1 MENEIQVKGE
11 YVDINSDE
19 FNNVSYETENVN
31 DDINTVHYYYEKLQ
45 ECENSKIYT
54 ESTTL
59 KPRMSY
65 AKLIT
70 EALENSLNGTLTLSE
85 ICKSISARHHYY
97 KIEEP
102 KWQNCIK
109 SVLSAKEDFTK
120 VSRVY
125 MKDPTI
131 TSYHQGFLWTLS
143 KKKELSE
150 KSKFEFEEI
159 KPRKSY
165 GIEDFSDEITT
176 VEISNNSSIEK
187 LQECESTKSYNE
199 SETSKPRMSY
209 AKLIAEALEKS
220 SNGTLSLSEICKSIS
235 AQHPYYKIEE
245 PKWQT
250 CLRSVL
256 SLKECFTKV
265 SKEKGFCWKLTKN
278 VSKAPDTDEFE
289 YIKPR
294 MSYSELITEALQN
307 SPNGMLTLSEIHKS
321 ITEEHP
327 YYKIGESYWKNSVQ
341 VKLSTD
347 KSFTKTGHIGQY
359 YWTLSKNPSK
369 SPDKVK
375 KCSFCDFEVKDGEL
389 YKQHIQSCIEQ
400 YTKSQLSTEELNVE
414 FEPIKPRMSYSELIA
429 EALQNSPNG
438 MLNVMEIY
446 MSIAAKH
453 PYFKIGESNWKSS
466 VQVRLSS
473 DKSFTKTSE
482 AIGSCWTFSK
492 AKCYFCDFESKD
504 DELYKQHIQS
514 CIEQSTKSQISI
526 KKRTN
531 SEEIS
536 LMPSKRNKVDAE
548 SIYQNSETFDANK
561 YGFDNEEKN
570 IWICEFCKERYDFA
584 SKLFEHKKECVER
597 TENGVKTEETNQ
609 SMKASD
615 LLEIEMTVKPNLTYP
630 QLIAEALRNSPDDML
645 FLSDIYQAIC
655 TKYPY
660 YKMENKKWQDAIRYT
675 LSVNKRFTQNTGDKH
690 WTFSKDIITK
700 PLNCRRSFSQDKQEY
715 YVNGKF
721 LCPQCGAKF
730 TRWANLHQHLER
742 KDHNGPHRFKRNS
755 VIESFKNSET
765 NDIETFQMDNFE
777 PNLVNDEGELINNDQ
792 TWKQK
797 CSHCEFETFE
807 KKLFYKHVQ
816 TCIERKK
823 YVCTEVVC
831 GIDWDLRIVNFPC
844 LICGIL
850 INEEE
855 TWRNHME
862 SKHEKMIKPH
872 LWYNC
877 CNCGRKFTE
886 KIRLA
891 DHIFSEHDIVKNT
904 TSKFKKGFCTEK
916 NKNDRDKYVEI
927 KVDGKT
933 IVKFDEKNSASDGDN
948 NVKRIVIKGPLKRD
962 HQNYPMTES
971 IRIEPIKDP
980 FSETNITKFRES
992 AEIKSSKGDP
1002 DSSGNQEDDSMNS
1015 SDNPLNSIKRQRKEK
1030 KIFDL

>member
-1 MENEIQVKGE
+1 MIIFPYFQFKMENEIQVKGE

-19 FNNVSYETENVN
+19 FNNVSYETEDVN
-31 DDINTVHYYYEKLQ
+31 DDITTVHYYYEKLQ

-54 ESTTL
+54 ESDTL
-59 KPRMSY
+59 KPRISY

-109 SVLSAKEDFTK
+109 SVLSAKESFTK

-125 MKDPTI
+125 MRNPTI
-131 TSYHQGFLWTLS
+131 TSYHQGFLWMLS

-150 KSKFEFEEI
+150 ESNVEFEAI

-165 GIEDFSDEITT
+165 EIEDFSDDITT
-176 VEISNNSSIEK
+176 VEYSNNSSIEK

-199 SETSKPRMSY
+199 SETLKPRMSY

-220 SNGTLSLSEICKSIS
+220 SNGTLALSEICKSIS

-245 PKWQT
+245 PKWQN
-250 CLRSVL
+250 CLKSVL

-265 SKEKGFCWKLTKN
+265 SKEKKFCWTLTKN
-278 VSKAPDTDEFE
+278 ASKSPNTDKFE

-294 MSYSELITEALQN
+294 MSYLELITEALQN
-307 SPNGMLTLSEIHKS
+307 SPHGMLTLSEIFKS

-347 KSFTKTGHIGQY
+347 KSFAKTGEAKPSS
-359 YWTLSKNPSK
+359 WTLSKNPSK
-369 SPDKVK
+369 SPDNVK
-375 KCSFCDFEVKDGEL
+375 KCSFCDFEGKDGEL
-389 YKQHIQSCIEQ
+389 YKQHIQSCINQ

-414 FEPIKPRMSYSELIA
+414 FEPIKPRKSFSELIV
-429 EALQNSPNG
+429 EALKNSPNG
-438 MLNVMEIY
+438 MLTILEIY
-446 MSIAAKH
+446 ISIAEKY

-482 AIGSCWTFSK
+482 EIGSCWTLSK

-504 DELYKQHIQS
+504 DELYKQHLQS
-514 CIEQSTKSQISI
+514 CIEQVTKSQVSI

-531 SEEIS
+531 SEKIN
-536 LMPSKRNKVDAE
+536 LVPSKRNKVDAE
-548 SIYQNSETFDANK
+548 SISQIFDANE
-561 YGFDNEEKN
+561 YGFDEEKN

-584 SKLFEHKKECVER
+584 SELFEHKKECAER
-597 TENGVKTEETNQ
+597 TGNGGKRKETNQ
-609 SMKASD
+609 SIKASD
-615 LLEIEMTVKPNLTYP
+615 LLEIEMTIKPNLTYP

-655 TKYPY
+655 DKYPY
-660 YKMENKKWQDAIRYT
+660 YKMENKQWQDTIRYT
-675 LSVNKRFTQNTGDKH
+675 LSVNKRFIQNTGDKH
-690 WTFSKDIITK
+690 WTFSKIITK
-700 PLNCRRSFSQDKQEY
+700 PLNCRRSFSQD
-715 YVNGKF
+715 
-721 LCPQCGAKF
+721 
-730 TRWANLHQHLER
+730 
-742 KDHNGPHRFKRNS
+742 
-755 VIESFKNSET
+755 
-765 NDIETFQMDNFE
+765 
-777 PNLVNDEGELINNDQ
+777 DQ

-797 CSHCEFETFE
+797 CSYCKFETFE

-831 GIDWDLRIVNFPC
+831 GIDWDFRIVNFPC

-855 TWRNHME
+855 IWRNHME

-886 KIRLA
+886 KLKLA

-904 TSKFKKGFCTEK
+904 TSKFKKGFSTEK
-916 NKNDRDKYVEI
+916 KKHDRDKYVEI

-933 IVKFDEKNSASDGDN
+933 IVKFDEKHSASDGDK
-948 NVKRIVIKGPLKRD
+948 NVKRIVIHGPLKSD
-962 HQNYPMTES
+962 NQNYPMTES
-971 IRIEPIKDP
+971 IKIEPIKDP
-980 FSETNITKFRES
+980 FSETNIIKFRES
-992 AEIKSSKGDP
+992 AEIKSSKGNP
-1002 DSSGNQEDDSMNS
+1002 KSSGSQGDDSMNS
-1015 SDNPLNSIKRQRKEK
+1015 SDNPLNSSKRQRKEK